1 MRNVLLYIDNTEA
14 LDLAIDRAVNQI
26 PEGSKLSVV
35 LQLSELSKEVIPL
48 IGDLA
53 ELRAQKYL
61 KLLDEWYKN
70 QPTKFQFFTP
80 VVLQSDFKEEE
91 VRRLLHK
98 EEVNKIYVFNE
109 LGIKMKS
116 ILHKSSNTYTIKVI
130 QINYIEDSKAGE

>member
-1 MRNVLLYIDNTEA
+1 MRNVLLYIDNIEV
-14 LDLAIDRAVNQI
+14 LDLAIGRAVNQI
-26 PEGSKLSVV
+26 PEGSKLSVI
-35 LQLSELSKEVIPL
+35 LQLSELSKEVVPM

-70 QPTKFQFFTP
+70 QPNKFQFFNP

-91 VRRLLHK
+91 VRRLLQK
-98 EEVNKIYVFNE
+98 EEVNKIYVFND